1 MPLLNSHDGGLQDLD
16 ASGIFH
22 SMLLD
27 NYRSN
32 LLHVQGMDRYYILK
46 QRSSKII
53 LSRRRGFLAKFLMIL
68 LFQILAIHLA
78 KHNTYV

>member
-1 MPLLNSHDGGLQDLD
+1 VPLLNSHDGGLQDLD

-32 LLHVQGMDRYYILK
+32 LLHVQEMDRYYILK

-53 LSRRRGFLAKFLMIL
+53 L
-68 LFQILAIHLA
+68 
-78 KHNTYV
+78 